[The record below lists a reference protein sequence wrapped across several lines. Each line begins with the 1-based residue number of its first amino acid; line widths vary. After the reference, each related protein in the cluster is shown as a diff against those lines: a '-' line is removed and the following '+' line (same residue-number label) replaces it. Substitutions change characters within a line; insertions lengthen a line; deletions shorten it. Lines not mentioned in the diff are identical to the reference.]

1 MRKLIY
7 IILILLCLSAL
18 TACTNDKNTKD
29 TFSISI
35 KNKSVK
41 EIYGLHYEYFIDGN
55 QIGGGNVENAD
66 NSILDKNEILT
77 NEFYPE
83 DFQENTDLSKF
94 SIKYYLKLKDK
105 REIPCNNIIKLNVK
119 YNETYKLILLD
130 SGKNGFKMIK
140 RH

>member
-7 IILILLCLSAL
+7 IILILLCLSSL
-18 TACTNDKNTKD
+18 TACTNNKNTKD

-35 KNKSVK
+35 KNKSDK
-41 EIYGLHYEYFIDGN
+41 EIYGLHYKYFIDGN
-55 QIGGGNVENAD
+55 PIGGGNVENAD

-94 SIKYYLKLKDK
+94 SIKYYLILKDK
-105 REIPCNNIIKLNVK
+105 KEIPCNNIIKLNVK
-119 YNETYKLILLD
+119 YNKTYRLILLD
-130 SGKNGFKMIK
+130 RGENGFKMIK
-140 RH
+140 RR